1 MGLMDLVCDDC
12 FLGRTLLE
20 SVIVM
25 SAVNG
30 MVYAFLQ
37 NWCNLR

>member
-12 FLGRTLLE
+12 FLSRMLVE
-20 SVIVM
+20 PIVVM

-30 MVYAFLQ
+30 MVYAFL
-37 NWCNLR
+37 